1 MNSIANLNYL
11 DELVKEYLVFRGFTQ
26 TNHYF
31 SLEKKSDKL
40 KGFQVDRILE
50 QINYYIAN
58 YDIHHLIE
66 LWNFL
71 DVTFF
76 SRIDFNRNYS
86 TPSPSLNS
94 NNSNTTTSG
103 GGGHHHNSHHN
114 NHHNNHNNNNS
125 FRHDL
130 SSTIKKLS
138 TSLKKYYVIYAIH
151 NNKIDK
157 VKEFFDLYSHELIR
171 DPEWQHWFAL
181 PYIRNPHLD
190 PFFEVYFSKVWSEA
204 FSLSLRNF
212 LSTIF
217 KNIPL
222 PKMLQFN
229 LERQNRKRLESQVEN
244 LLQQNEELRSQ
255 LDKLEYQNKRDQSA
269 ASGNITAGGSNLR
282 RDNSSNNINSSGEDR
297 ENSFSRVSKRSETTT
312 LRSSVVNSNSNSSH
326 TLMSSVDDDSSSGV
340 VIGSGRARR
349 SILQNN
355 NPSVIVN
362 NNSNINNNNNSSSN
376 NSGTTSINNSN
387 TSNISNTSN
396 NSNNNNNTTTNNS
409 GTNNSNNNVS
419 FPNGL
424 HSSGMEMGEMDEN
437 GILKKSSFDVPNGE
451 AIYSIESQEICTS
464 HSSPIT
470 RCKFLSNGSKIAS
483 SSVDGTVRL
492 WNVDG
497 FSSRHTTIYCL
508 SEVISLEWEN
518 KSKILMCGTTDSKIK
533 LWNSSTDKAIGDLN
547 TPAEFPRVED
557 LVCNPNGNSFVSS
570 SNNLARTDGIVYT
583 WNLRTLK
590 IEEKLSSS
598 NVVINS
604 MSFNNSGTLL
614 ATGCVD
620 GTIRIFDIKT
630 GSPIAG
636 WQAHGE
642 ELLSVQFSSDENN
655 KLYSIGKDGKLYQW
669 NVHMMGKPLREY
681 QYPGFPTDTH
691 RTTKISFNSDS
702 SSFIVG
708 SNNKFALIYNVEQS
722 SPVLKV
728 SGHSGPVVTVDWHPT
743 QNICVTGSLDQTVR
757 LSKLVK
763 KFSLF

>member
-71 DVTFF
+71 DITFF
-76 SRIDFNRNYS
+76 SRIDFNRNYTS
-86 TPSPSLNS
+86 APSPSLN
-94 NNSNTTTSG
+94 G
-103 GGGHHHNSHHN
+103 G
-114 NHHNNHNNNNS
+114 NHNHNNNHNSRQSNHHLNNSS

-138 TSLKKYYVIYAIH
+138 TSLKKYYVIYAV
-151 NNKIDK
+151 NNNRIDK

-181 PYIRNPHLD
+181 PYIRNAHMD

-269 ASGNITAGGSNLR
+269 AVSSGGSNLR
-282 RDNSSNNINSSGEDR
+282 RDNSSSNINTSADDR
-297 ENSFSRVSKRSETTT
+297 ENSFSRVSKRSETSS
-312 LRSSVVNSNSNSSH
+312 LRGSVVNNHHHPSNSNNN
-326 TLMSSVDDDSSSGV
+326 LMASIDDDSSSGGV

-349 SILQNN
+349 SIT
-355 NPSVIVN
+355 
-362 NNSNINNNNNSSSN
+362 NNSTTIAGNSNSNSNSNVINSNNSSS
-376 NSGTTSINNSN
+376 SSSN
-387 TSNISNTSN
+387 TST
-396 NSNNNNNTTTNNS
+396 
-409 GTNNSNNNVS
+409 TNNSNNPTTATATATTTTNNTL

-424 HSSGMEMGEMDEN
+424 NSSGMEMGEMDEN
-437 GILKKSSFDVPNGE
+437 GLLKKSSFDVSSGE
-451 AIYSIESQEICTS
+451 AMYTIESQETCTS

-518 KSKILMCGTTDSKIK
+518 KSKLLMCGTTDSKIK
-533 LWNSSTDKAIGDLN
+533 LWNSSTDKAIGDIN
-547 TPAEFPRVED
+547 TPPEFPRVED

-590 IEEKLSSS
+590 VEDKFSSS
-598 NVVINS
+598 NAVINS

-636 WQAHGE
+636 WQAHTE
-642 ELLSVQFSSDENN
+642 ELLSVQFASDENN
-655 KLYSIGKDGKLYQW
+655 KLYSMGKDGKLYQW

-681 QYPGFPTDTH
+681 QYPGFPTDSH

-702 SSFIVG
+702 STFIVG

-728 SGHSGPVVTVDWHPT
+728 SGHSGPVVSVDWHPT
-743 QNICVTGSLDQTVR
+743 QNTCVTGSLDQTVR

-763 KFSLF
+763 KYSLF